1 MAGLPST
8 IEAFSFAKTGGVE
21 VMEKI
26 TIPFPKIEKDSI
38 VVKVNW
44 GGVNTIDTYF
54 RKGLYPVK
62 SFPQISGQEASGTIV
77 ALPTDESILND
88 EQFKKRNFKIGSR
101 VAVYSLGVHAQYA
114 VVSWPKVFPV
124 PDSVSLEVAAAALLQ
139 GLTAV
144 TLMTESYNVQKGD
157 VILVHTV
164 AGGLGLLFTQYAKS
178 RGAAVIGTTSTPEKA
193 ELAKKFGADH
203 VILYTKENT
212 VERVLELTNGEGV
225 HAVYDGVGKDTF
237 MDNFKLARRKATLI
251 NVGNAS
257 GAVDPIAPLQLVAK
271 NLKLVRPS
279 MQNYI
284 VTPEESYQYGS
295 ELFREIEAG
304 RLKVNIFAHYPFTTE
319 GVRQAQTDLTTPGGK
334 VAGKLLYTI
343 ADE

>member
-1 MAGLPST
+1 MSFPSK
-8 IEAFSFAKTGGVE
+8 IEAFTFANTGPVE
-21 VMEKI
+21 VMEK
-26 TIPFPKIEKDSI
+26 TTVPFPQPQPDNI

-62 SFPQISGQEASGTIV
+62 SFPVSSGVEASGTIV
-77 ALPTDESILND
+77 ALPTDEEVLND
-88 EQFKKRNFKIGSR
+88 PKYKERGYKIGGR
-101 VAVYSLGVHAQYA
+101 VSLYSLGAHAEYA
-114 VVSWPKVFPV
+114 SVIWHKVFPL
-124 PDSVSLEVAAAALLQ
+124 PDSLSLQLAAAATLQ
-139 GLTAV
+139 GLTAI

-157 VILVHTV
+157 VILIHTV

-178 RGAAVIGTTSTPEKA
+178 RGATVIGTTSTKEKA
-193 ELAKKFGADH
+193 ELAISYGADH
-203 VILYTKENT
+203 VILYPNENT
-212 VERVLELTNGEGV
+212 VDRVLEITNGEGV

-237 MDNFKLARRKATLI
+237 MDNFKLVRRKGTLI

-257 GAVDPIAPLQLVAK
+257 GPVEPISPLKLVEK

-279 MQNYI
+279 MANYI
-284 VTPEESYQYGS
+284 VTPEESQYYTK
-295 ELFREIEAG
+295 ELFTELSSG
-304 RLKVNIFAHYPFTTE
+304 RLKVKIHGVYPFTTE

-334 VAGKLLYTI
+334 VAGKLLYKI